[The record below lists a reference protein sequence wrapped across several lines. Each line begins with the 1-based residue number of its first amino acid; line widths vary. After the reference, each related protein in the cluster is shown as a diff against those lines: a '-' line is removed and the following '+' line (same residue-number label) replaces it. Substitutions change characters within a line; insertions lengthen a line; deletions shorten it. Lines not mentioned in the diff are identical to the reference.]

1 MIKRLIPLM
10 VCLLLGG
17 VAFAQGGVEFR
28 DLTFDE
34 ALVKA
39 KAEKKLVF
47 VDCYTAWC
55 APCKAMAKD
64 VFPQKAAGDFF
75 NPRFVCVKFDV
86 QKGEGVEVGKKLG
99 TRAYPSF
106 FIIRPDGKVQHAI
119 VGGCELDVL
128 IKRVERGLNE
138 KTSLLYL
145 DTRYQQGKLNKK
157 QLLDY
162 KMALKE
168 ADNQA
173 KVNEIQKELADI
185 LTEKDK
191 VKAYFWPFFAEA
203 QVGSAEMD
211 FVLAHLP
218 ELEKNVGKEKLDQ
231 YLDEAYSNVC

>member
-75 NPRFVCVKFDV
+75 NPRFVCVKFAV
-86 QKGEGVEVGKKLG
+86 QKWGKSWA
-99 TRAYPSF
+99 R
-106 FIIRPDGKVQHAI
+106 
-119 VGGCELDVL
+119 
-128 IKRVERGLNE
+128 ERILRF
-138 KTSLLYL
+138 LLSVPTARCSMPL
-145 DTRYQQGKLNKK
+145 SVV
-157 QLLDY
+157 
-162 KMALKE
+162 
-168 ADNQA
+168 
-173 KVNEIQKELADI
+173 VN
-185 LTEKDK
+185 
-191 VKAYFWPFFAEA
+191 W
-203 QVGSAEMD
+203 M
-211 FVLAHLP
+211 
-218 ELEKNVGKEKLDQ
+218 
-231 YLDEAYSNVC
+231 C

>member
-86 QKGEGVEVGKKLG
+86 QKGGKSWA
-99 TRAYPSF
+99 R
-106 FIIRPDGKVQHAI
+106 
-119 VGGCELDVL
+119 
-128 IKRVERGLNE
+128 ERILRF
-138 KTSLLYL
+138 LLSVPTARCSMPL
-145 DTRYQQGKLNKK
+145 SVV
-157 QLLDY
+157 
-162 KMALKE
+162 
-168 ADNQA
+168 
-173 KVNEIQKELADI
+173 VN
-185 LTEKDK
+185 
-191 VKAYFWPFFAEA
+191 W
-203 QVGSAEMD
+203 M
-211 FVLAHLP
+211 
-218 ELEKNVGKEKLDQ
+218 
-231 YLDEAYSNVC
+231 C

>member
-75 NPRFVCVKFDV
+75 NPRFISLKIDME
-86 QKGEGVEVGKKLG
+86 KDEG
-99 TRAYPSF
+99 
-106 FIIRPDGKVQHAI
+106 
-119 VGGCELDVL
+119 
-128 IKRVERGLNE
+128 
-138 KTSLLYL
+138 
-145 DTRYQQGKLNKK
+145 
-157 QLLDY
+157 
-162 KMALKE
+162 
-168 ADNQA
+168 
-173 KVNEIQKELADI
+173 KELAQKWNIRVFPTYLI
-185 LTEKDK
+185 LDPQGESWARERILRFLLSVPTARCSMPLS
-191 VKAYFWPFFAEA
+191 VVVNW
-203 QVGSAEMD
+203 M
-211 FVLAHLP
+211 
-218 ELEKNVGKEKLDQ
+218 
-231 YLDEAYSNVC
+231 C